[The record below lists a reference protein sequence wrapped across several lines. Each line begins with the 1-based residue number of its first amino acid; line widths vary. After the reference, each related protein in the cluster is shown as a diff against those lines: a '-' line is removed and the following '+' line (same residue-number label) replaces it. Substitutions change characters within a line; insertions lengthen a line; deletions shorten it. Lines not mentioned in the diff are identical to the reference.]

1 MAENPENNEYWHCS
15 NYHVCRN
22 IWEDE
27 NNLCKSCSSQG
38 KSSYVPTV
46 RKVAVQSYSAS
57 EISTVAPSESISE
70 NTEKTYKRQKSS
82 VWEHFKIS
90 EVDPKKAIC
99 VHCPSHKNTFS
110 YSNGG
115 TTNLKN
121 HLSQHKAIL
130 NKDLKNKKPITD
142 YFKHIFNNELFED
155 RLINWIV
162 KDDQSFQ
169 VVENESFKEMMSLV
183 KPGLNIPSR
192 NTVKRRVMEQFQN
205 KRDQMI
211 EFFDHLDAKVSF
223 TTDCWT
229 SPNGITF

>member
-1 MAENPENNEYWHCS
+1 MAENPENHEYWHCS

-22 IWEDE
+22 KWEDE

-38 KSSYVPTV
+38 KSSYAPTV

-70 NTEKTYKRQKSS
+70 NTEKTTYKR
-82 VWEHFKIS
+82 
-90 EVDPKKAIC
+90 P
-99 VHCPSHKNTFS
+99 
-110 YSNGG
+110 
-115 TTNLKN
+115 
-121 HLSQHKAIL
+121 
-130 NKDLKNKKPITD
+130 
-142 YFKHIFNNELFED
+142 
-155 RLINWIV
+155 
-162 KDDQSFQ
+162 
-169 VVENESFKEMMSLV
+169 
-183 KPGLNIPSR
+183 
-192 NTVKRRVMEQFQN
+192 VKRRVMEQFQN